1 VKKELRPTHELLS
14 CEVCQHTILKGERTE
29 AYLAPGGQRHFVCE
43 LCLGRAEREGWIRE
57 SAHAEQPATRRGPE
71 PKRSVLERL
80 SSWLPAPAN
89 ERDTEGAPEED
100 DAARA
105 LPDPSSPPDAPAEE
119 APMPSA
125 EESGG
130 NGANGAG
137 VGDRLAAPFRS
148 GPRRSARPV
157 RAVPTNAQVKV
168 ERALEVF
175 NASEHRR
182 TVAGLARTLGEP
194 WVSAQPSTDAGSEV
208 SVVVAW
214 ELSWYQFRVDLGD
227 AHDPVS
233 LVRKGHEL
241 SELED
246 TARVWNGAVA
256 GDGGL
261 MAAQEARP

>member
-1 VKKELRPTHELLS
+1 MKKELRPTHELLS
-14 CEVCQHTILKGERTE
+14 CEVCQRTILKGERTE
-29 AYLAPGGQRHFVCE
+29 AYLAPGGQRHLVCE

-71 PKRSVLERL
+71 PRRSVLGRL
-80 SSWLPAPAN
+80 SRWWPSPVDGQ
-89 ERDTEGAPEED
+89 ETENSREEP
-100 DAARA
+100 DAAQQPA
-105 LPDPSSPPDAPAEE
+105 VPESSHE
-119 APMPSA
+119 APPQEAPTPSA
-125 EESGG
+125 EG
-130 NGANGAG
+130 NGANGAS
-137 VGDRLAAPFRS
+137 VGGRLAAPFRS

-194 WVSAQPSTDAGSEV
+194 WVSAQPSTEAGSEV

-246 TARVWNGAVA
+246 ATRVWNGTVT

-261 MAAQEARP
+261 VATEEARP

>member
-1 VKKELRPTHELLS
+1 VKKELHPTHELLS
-14 CEVCQHTILKGERTE
+14 CEVCQRTILKGEGTE
-29 AYLAPGGQRHFVCE
+29 AYLAPGGQRRLVCE

-57 SAHAEQPATRRGPE
+57 SAHAEQPAPRRGPE
-71 PKRSVLERL
+71 PRRSVLERL
-80 SSWLPAPAN
+80 SEWWPSPANGRETEAASGEGDRRQEPAVPHSSHEAATQEAPAPS
-89 ERDTEGAPEED
+89 G
-100 DAARA
+100 
-105 LPDPSSPPDAPAEE
+105 EE
-119 APMPSA
+119 A
-125 EESGG
+125 GG

-137 VGDRLAAPFRS
+137 VGGRLAAPFRS

-194 WVSAQPSTDAGSEV
+194 WVSAQPSTETGSEV

-246 TARVWNGAVA
+246 AARVWNGTVA

-261 MAAQEARP
+261 VAAQEARP